1 MPDSAY
7 CYQHEDMNRKKEIIR
22 TSVVGIVA
30 NVLLTA
36 FKAVVGVLAGSIA
49 IIMDAV
55 NNLSD
60 ALSSV
65 TTILGTKLSE
75 RPADRMH
82 PFGYG
87 RVEYF
92 SAIIISVIVLVAGIS
107 SLVESVK
114 KIFSPTQPDYTP
126 LTLVIIAVAIVV
138 KLVLGRYVKGKGKQL
153 KSDALTASGAD
164 ALFDAVITLATLVS
178 AVITL
183 MWNVSID
190 GILGTVISLVIIK
203 SGVEMLK
210 SPINELLGSRISG
223 ELVTRIKEEVMA
235 FEGVNGV
242 FDLIL
247 HTYGPDTMIG
257 SLHVSVRDTTS
268 ASAIHLLGR
277 RISERL
283 YGKFGIIAT
292 VGFYAI
298 NTGETI
304 VAQMQ
309 HDVMNH
315 VLGYEGIHS
324 AHAFFVDLSRK
335 IITFDIMPDYDVE
348 NDEELCSSLV
358 DFLLGYYPDYTFN
371 IVVDHNF
378 SEE

>member
-1 MPDSAY
+1 MPDSAC
-7 CYQHEDMNRKKEIIR
+7 CYQHEDMHRKKEIIR

-30 NVLLTA
+30 NVLLAA

-65 TTILGTKLSE
+65 ITILGTKLSE

-153 KSDALTASGAD
+153 KSDALTGSGAD

-178 AVITL
+178 AVIML

-235 FEGVNGV
+235 F
-242 FDLIL
+242 
-247 HTYGPDTMIG
+247 
-257 SLHVSVRDTTS
+257 R
-268 ASAIHLLGR
+268 
-277 RISERL
+277 
-283 YGKFGIIAT
+283 
-292 VGFYAI
+292 
-298 NTGETI
+298 
-304 VAQMQ
+304 
-309 HDVMNH
+309 
-315 VLGYEGIHS
+315 
-324 AHAFFVDLSRK
+324 
-335 IITFDIMPDYDVE
+335 
-348 NDEELCSSLV
+348 
-358 DFLLGYYPDYTFN
+358 
-371 IVVDHNF
+371 
-378 SEE
+378 SEEHTSELQSPDHLVC